1 MPFDYVFSTRSPA
14 QIEDNLTVT
23 CFIQV
28 QCMFERQKLLDTTSS
43 AEKAL
48 DEGNL
53 DRAEVLFTQAICI
66 ADKLYGSNSVT
77 VCSLMLSLTRIY
89 EKRGDKERATFI
101 HSRIKDLVSA
111 PHEVVSVTFDTTNS
125 APRANEAA
133 NITSAGNAVNS
144 AVTSAN

>member
-1 MPFDYVFSTRSPA
+1 
-14 QIEDNLTVT
+14 
-23 CFIQV
+23 
-28 QCMFERQKLLDTTSS
+28 MFERQKLLDTTSS

-101 HSRIKDLVSA
+101 YSRIKDLVSA

-125 APRANEAA
+125 APRANEATP
-133 NITSAGNAVNS
+133 ITTSGNAVNS

>member
-1 MPFDYVFSTRSPA
+1 MTRTFSIAAAPGP
-14 QIEDNLTVT
+14 
-23 CFIQV
+23 
-28 QCMFERQKLLDTTSS
+28 ERADRPRERHADSERRGDKNHH
-43 AEKAL
+43 A
-48 DEGNL
+48 GNL

-133 NITSAGNAVNS
+133 HITSAGNAVNS